1 MPKWAS
7 RGPQINPTPHVYL
20 QISATPSAAHTV
32 LTNGIVRNRPLALV
46 LECLIGCKKYL
57 LPFAR
62 KGSIPEIAL

>member
-32 LTNGIVRNRPLALV
+32 LTNGIVRIGLLRWFWSAL
-46 LECLIGCKKYL
+46 
-57 LPFAR
+57 
-62 KGSIPEIAL
+62 